1 MDFLVTHPQICS
13 YARLKPVLDAIL
25 VGLNAERSSVD
36 YGSGQQDLP
45 ITNYGE
51 HVGSILSKI
60 LLKSYTTCRVIQQIR
75 REITGT
81 GSGWQHWDHLAR
93 HFGVFYTKSGKR
105 RRRIDIVVSSHLAAG
120 CPGPLALLTRF
131 GRRTA

>member
-25 VGLNAERSSVD
+25 VGLNAERTSVD

-51 HVGSILSKI
+51 HVGSVLAKNTPEE
-60 LLKSYTTCRVIQQIR
+60 LFNVPVIQQIR

-81 GSGWQHWDHLAR
+81 GSGWQHWDHVRALR
-93 HFGVFYTKSGKR
+93 HKGV
-105 RRRIDIVVSSHLAAG
+105 V
-120 CPGPLALLTRF
+120 
-131 GRRTA
+131 